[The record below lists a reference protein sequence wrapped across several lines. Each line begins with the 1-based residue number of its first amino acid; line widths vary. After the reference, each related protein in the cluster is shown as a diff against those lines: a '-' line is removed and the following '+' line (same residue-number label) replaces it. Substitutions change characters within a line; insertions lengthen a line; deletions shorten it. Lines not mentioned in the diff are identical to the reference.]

1 MTMQTSPPPVSTDAP
16 TARRTAASRRGI
28 ELALVVTVLGGVLMA
43 ATSHP
48 SSFGRAAGL
57 VIAVLSVTVLLYR
70 QVATHQDG
78 PAA

>member
-1 MTMQTSPPPVSTDAP
+1 MTMQTTPPPVSTDAHD
-16 TARRTAASRRGI
+16 AGRTTTSRRAV

-43 ATSHP
+43 ATSSP

-70 QVATHQDG
+70 QVAAQQDG
-78 PAA
+78 PTA

>member
-16 TARRTAASRRGI
+16 AARRTATSRRGI

-43 ATSHP
+43 ATSLP

-70 QVATHQDG
+70 QVASHHDG
-78 PAA
+78 PTA